1 MIGYH
6 QEYLNENYPEKVVIG
21 LRYLFAIQILYN
33 LFFNVPK
40 FAILLLYNRVFP
52 PPLTI
57 NKFVRVMMVFLV
69 LQTIANT
76 LAEFLICGSH
86 FVRSTCAS
94 RQAFYVWGTFPN
106 IISDVIILVL
116 PMTIIL
122 RMHMENRMKV
132 GLAVTFF
139 VGSLYVLTVC
149 LVMNVSQLMQRQR
162 PHYLNPALCVVLP
175 RRLHDRLQLERHQ
188 PHDHHPS

>member
-6 QEYLNENYPEKVVIG
+6 QEYLNEHYPEKVVIG

-57 NKFVRVMMVFLV
+57 NKFVRVMMAFLI

-76 LAEFLICGSH
+76 LAEFLICGSHFANFDH

-122 RMHMENRMKV
+122 QMHMENRMKI
-132 GLAVTFF
+132 GLAVTFL
-139 VGSLYVLTVC
+139 VGSLYVKTPTLLLSSAGQLTERQTAA
-149 LVMNVSQLMQRQR
+149 SQPQSSASHGSIKMSQ
-162 PHYLNPALCVVLP
+162 
-175 RRLHDRLQLERHQ
+175 
-188 PHDHHPS
+188 